1 MRPTAALPTS
11 IGFVLITPTERLRFV
26 GLEESHRRA
35 LAAGKP
41 ELARLLGVVVP
52 DGWPE
57 FPEAFAPAPE
67 GVVTRPTEWNGYLFV
82 EKSAATLIG
91 NGGFHGPPS
100 DLGEVEIGYEIAAGF
115 RNQGYATEAV
125 RGLVAFALSDSRVQ
139 VIVAHT
145 LAEKNASNAVL
156 AHLGFRCAAELAND
170 EVGRVWRWLLAR
182 S

>member
-1 MRPTAALPTS
+1 MRRAAVRPTST
-11 IGFVLITPTERLRFV
+11 GFVLITPTERLRFV

-52 DGWPE
+52 EGWPE
-57 FPEAFAPAPE
+57 FPEAFVPAPE
-67 GVVTRPTEWNGYLFV
+67 GVVPRPTEWNGYLFIDTA
-82 EKSAATLIG
+82 KAALVG

-100 DLGEVEIGYEIAAGF
+100 DVGEVEIGYEIAAEF

-125 RGLVAFALSDSRVQ
+125 RALLTFAFRDPRVRF
-139 VIVAHT
+139 IVAHT
-145 LAEKNASNAVL
+145 LAEKNASNSVL
-156 AHLGFRCAAELAND
+156 ARLGFHRVAELNNV
-170 EVGRVWRWLLAR
+170 ELGRMWRWLIAK